1 MNNPLSP
8 HLQIYRWQITSV
20 LSILHRIT
28 GIVLS
33 LGTIILSVWLLCLG
47 LGEYYFDF
55 WLHVVSLFSYT
66 ERHQTFRLGLWF
78 WFGFIDCQSDRM
90 DGNCWFISNDYYN
103 MVFISFMS
111 NSGRKTWLFQKYSSI
126 ALIPLVSYFLVKIL
140 QLSSMTYEQIVSET
154 SSLWFLVL
162 VLIFAVIGLL
172 HMRLSLI

>member
-1 MNNPLSP
+1 
-8 HLQIYRWQITSV
+8 
-20 LSILHRIT
+20 
-28 GIVLS
+28 
-33 LGTIILSVWLLCLG
+33 
-47 LGEYYFDF
+47 
-55 WLHVVSLFSYT
+55 
-66 ERHQTFRLGLWF
+66 
-78 WFGFIDCQSDRM
+78 M

-172 HMRLSLI
+172 HMRLGLHEVIEDYVHSDPVKKLSFIAINLFVAAILGVVSLSVILICIK